1 MTSGENLV
9 DISELGAQTPDGSQ
23 AVLMSQ
29 HLYDDLLGFAGGDET
44 GLRVIVPDL
53 ASAATLV
60 SDEGDPAR
68 YEASSPRGCPPWG
81 LQPGGSDTRLR
92 ILTWLA
98 GKEHVRL
105 GRRLRVKSGV
115 WDLIPECLRSVRF
128 SS

>member
-68 YEASSPRGCPPWG
+68 YEARHGDVVISMREVSPGKLAMSYG
-81 LQPGGSDTRLR
+81 QGG
-92 ILTWLA
+92 
-98 GKEHVRL
+98 
-105 GRRLRVKSGV
+105 
-115 WDLIPECLRSVRF
+115 
-128 SS
+128 